1 MHLEKPEHLMN
12 GSSWLKKAP
21 PAWNLVSMAQ
31 AYPAGKEQDYSRHK
45 LACGN
50 PLHLALNS
58 RQVFFSG
65 SGAHSTHCEFDEVP
79 GWLYTAQLR
88 LGVEV

>member
-1 MHLEKPEHLMN
+1 MN
-12 GSSWLKKAP
+12 GPNWLKKAP

-45 LACGN
+45 PARGN
-50 PLHLALNS
+50 LLHLALNS

-65 SGAHSTHCEFDEVP
+65 SGALSTVSSVKFQAGP
-79 GWLYTAQLR
+79 RQLS
-88 LGVEV
+88 